1 MKENLSQLLESIYG
15 NPIQIKSFEAIG
27 GGCINETQALKL
39 SNGERVFLKSN
50 PSAPKNF
57 FTAEA
62 DGLRLLERSKNG
74 PSVPRPLG
82 ISTESN
88 PQFLLL
94 EYIES
99 SSPKIGFASRFGQ
112 ALAAMHRET
121 QEQYGLD
128 YDNFIGKTV
137 QKNDLELD
145 GLVFFRE
152 HRIRFQQELAR
163 KTRGLPTSIDKR
175 LDLFCEK
182 LETLLNLK
190 DEKPALLHG
199 DLWSGNY
206 FASHDQVPY
215 IFDPAV
221 YFGLREAD
229 LAMTEMF
236 GRLPEEFYSAYHEVF
251 PTQPGYPERK
261 DLYNLYHLLNHY
273 NLFGGSYLEQADR
286 VVRGF
291 LD

>member
-1 MKENLSQLLESIYG
+1 MKENLLRLLESIYG
-15 NPIQIKSFEAIG
+15 KSAKIKSYESIG
-27 GGCINETQALKL
+27 GGCINETQSLKL
-39 SNGERVFLKSN
+39 SNGERVFLKYN
-50 PSAPKNF
+50 PSPPKNF
-57 FTAEA
+57 FIAEA
-62 DGLRLLERSKNG
+62 DGLQLLEKSKNG
-74 PSVPRPLG
+74 PNVPRFLG
-82 ISTESN
+82 ISTETN

-99 SSPKIGFASRFGQ
+99 SAPKGGFASRFGQ

-137 QKNDLELD
+137 QKNNLELD
-145 GLVFFRE
+145 GLVFFRD

-163 KTRGLPTSIDKR
+163 KTRGLPKSTDRR

-182 LETLLNLK
+182 LETLLDLK

-236 GRLPEEFYSAYHEVF
+236 GRLPKEFYSAYQEAF
-251 PTQPGYPERK
+251 PIQPGYTERK
-261 DLYNLYHLLNHY
+261 DIYNLYHLLNHY
-273 NLFGGSYLEQADR
+273 NLFGGSYLEQADQT
-286 VVRGF
+286 VRSF

>member
-1 MKENLSQLLESIYG
+1 MKANLFQLLESIYG
-15 NPIQIKSFEAIG
+15 NSIQIKSFETIG
-27 GGCINETQALKL
+27 GGCINENQTLKL

-57 FTAEA
+57 FRAEA
-62 DGLRLLERSKNG
+62 DGLRLLKKSKNG
-74 PSVPRPLG
+74 PNVPRPLG
-82 ISTESN
+82 ISNKSN
-88 PQFLLL
+88 PKFLLL
-94 EYIES
+94 EHIETS
-99 SSPKIGFASRFGQ
+99 APNDEFASRFGH
-112 ALAAMHRET
+112 ALAEMHRET
-121 QEQYGLD
+121 QGQYGLD
-128 YDNFIGKTV
+128 HDNFIGTNV
-137 QKNDLELD
+137 QKNNLESD

-182 LETLLNLK
+182 LGTLLDLK

-206 FASHDQVPY
+206 FASHDQIPY

-221 YFGLREAD
+221 YFGLRETD

-236 GRLPEEFYSAYHEVF
+236 GRLPQEFYSTYQEVF
-251 PTQPGYPERK
+251 PTQPGYSERK
-261 DLYNLYHLLNHY
+261 DIYNLYHLLNHY
-273 NLFGGSYLEQADR
+273 NLFGGSYLEQADQT
-286 VVRGF
+286 VRSF

>member
-1 MKENLSQLLESIYG
+1 MIENLLRLLDSIYG
-15 NPIQIKSFEAIG
+15 NPVQIKGITIIE
-27 GGCINETQALKL
+27 GGCINETQVIDL
-39 SNGERVFLKSN
+39 SNGERVFLKYN
-50 PSAPKNF
+50 PSPPKDYF
-57 FTAEA
+57 AAEA
-62 DGLRLLERSKNG
+62 DGLRLIEKSKYG
-74 PSVPRPLG
+74 PSVPRFLG
-82 ISTESN
+82 IAPGAN
-88 PQFLLL
+88 PKFLIL

-99 SSPKIGFASRFGQ
+99 SAPKNGFARRFGQ
-112 ALAAMHRET
+112 SLAAMHTET
-121 QEQYGLD
+121 QEQYGLN
-128 YDNFIGKTV
+128 YDNFIGKTA
-137 QKNDLELD
+137 QKNNLESD
-145 GLVFFRE
+145 GLVFFLE
-152 HRIRFQQELAR
+152 HRIRFQQEFAR
-163 KTRGLPTSIDKR
+163 KTRGLPISIDKR

-182 LETLLNLK
+182 LETLLDLK

-251 PTQPGYPERK
+251 PTQPGYTKRK
-261 DLYNLYHLLNHY
+261 DIYNLYHLLNHY
-273 NLFGGSYLEQADR
+273 NLFGGSYLEQADQT
-286 VVRGF
+286 VRCF

>member
-57 FTAEA
+57 FTTEA

-82 ISTESN
+82 ILTESN

-99 SSPKIGFASRFGQ
+99 SSPKVGFASRFGQ
-112 ALAAMHRET
+112 ALAEMHRET

-137 QKNDLELD
+137 QKNDLESD

-152 HRIRFQQELAR
+152 HRIRVQQELAR
-163 KTRGLPTSIDKR
+163 KTRGLPTSMDKR
-175 LDLFCEK
+175 LDLFCGK
-182 LETLLNLK
+182 LETLLDLK

-199 DLWSGNY
+199 DLWSGNH

-251 PTQPGYPERK
+251 PTQPGYTERK

-286 VVRGF
+286 IVRGF

>member
-1 MKENLSQLLESIYG
+1 MKKNLSQLLESIYG

-62 DGLRLLERSKNG
+62 DGLRLLGKSKNG
-74 PSVPRPLG
+74 PNVPRPLG

-99 SSPKIGFASRFGQ
+99 SFPKVGFASRFGQ
-112 ALAAMHRET
+112 ALAEMHRET

-137 QKNDLELD
+137 QKNNLELD

-163 KTRGLPTSIDKR
+163 KTRGLPKSIDKR
-175 LDLFCEK
+175 LDLFCGK
-182 LETLLNLK
+182 LETLLDLK

-206 FASHDQVPY
+206 LASNDQVPY

-251 PTQPGYPERK
+251 PTQPGYTERK

-286 VVRGF
+286 IVRGF

>member
-15 NPIQIKSFEAIG
+15 KSIQIKCVEPIR
-27 GGCINETQALKL
+27 GGCINETQVLKL
-39 SNGERVFLKSN
+39 SNGEQVFLKYN
-50 PSAPKNF
+50 PSPPMNF
-57 FTAEA
+57 FNAETE
-62 DGLRLLERSKNG
+62 GLRLLGKPKYG
-74 PSVPRPLG
+74 PRVPLFLG
-82 ISTESN
+82 ISNELN

-94 EYIES
+94 EYIETS
-99 SSPKIGFASRFGQ
+99 TPKDGFASRFGQ
-112 ALAAMHRET
+112 ALAEMHRET

-128 YDNFIGKTV
+128 HDNFIGKTI
-137 QKNDLELD
+137 QKNNLELD

-163 KTRGLPTSIDKR
+163 KTRGLPKSIDNR

-182 LETLLNLK
+182 LGSLLDLN

-206 FASHDQVPY
+206 FASHDQTPY

-236 GRLPEEFYSAYHEVF
+236 GRLPQEFYSTYQEVF
-251 PTQPGYPERK
+251 PTQPGYTERK
-261 DLYNLYHLLNHY
+261 DIYNLYHLLNHY
-273 NLFGGSYLEQADR
+273 NLFGGSYLEQADQT
-286 VVRGF
+286 VRSF

>member
-15 NPIQIKSFEAIG
+15 NSIQIKSVEAIR
-27 GGCINETQALKL
+27 GGCINETQVLKL
-39 SNGERVFLKSN
+39 SNGEQVFLKHN
-50 PSAPKNF
+50 PSPPKNF
-57 FTAEA
+57 FSAETE
-62 DGLRLLERSKNG
+62 GLRLLEKSKYG
-74 PSVPRPLG
+74 PRVPRFLG
-82 ISTESN
+82 ISNEFN

-94 EYIES
+94 EYIEIS
-99 SSPKIGFASRFGQ
+99 VPKDGFASRFGQ
-112 ALAAMHRET
+112 ALAEMHRET

-128 YDNFIGKTV
+128 HDNFIGKTI
-137 QKNDLELD
+137 QKNNLELD

-163 KTRGLPTSIDKR
+163 KTRGLPKSIDKR

-182 LETLLNLK
+182 LGSLLNLN

-206 FASHDQVPY
+206 FASHDQKPY

-236 GRLPEEFYSAYHEVF
+236 GRLPQEFYSSYQEVF
-251 PTQPGYPERK
+251 PTQPGYTERK
-261 DLYNLYHLLNHY
+261 DIYNLYHLLNHY
-273 NLFGGSYLEQADR
+273 NLFGGSYLEQADQT
-286 VVRGF
+286 VRCF

>member
-1 MKENLSQLLESIYG
+1 MKANLFQLLESIYG
-15 NPIQIKSFEAIG
+15 NSIQIKSFETIG
-27 GGCINETQALKL
+27 GGCINENQTLKL
-39 SNGERVFLKSN
+39 SNGEQVFLKHN
-50 PSAPKNF
+50 PSPPKNF
-57 FTAEA
+57 FKAET
-62 DGLRLLERSKNG
+62 DGLLLLGKPKNG
-74 PSVPRPLG
+74 PRVPRPLG
-82 ISTESN
+82 ISNKSN

-94 EYIES
+94 EYIETS
-99 SSPKIGFASRFGQ
+99 APNDQFASRFGH
-112 ALAAMHRET
+112 ALAEMHRET

-128 YDNFIGKTV
+128 HDNFIGTNV
-137 QKNDLELD
+137 QKNNLESD

-182 LETLLNLK
+182 LGTLLDLK

-206 FASHDQVPY
+206 FASHDQIPY

-221 YFGLREAD
+221 YFGLRETD

-236 GRLPEEFYSAYHEVF
+236 GRLPQEFYSTYQEVF
-251 PTQPGYPERK
+251 PTQPGYSERK
-261 DLYNLYHLLNHY
+261 DIYNLYHLLNHY
-273 NLFGGSYLEQADR
+273 NLFGGSYLEQADQT
-286 VVRGF
+286 VRSL

>member
-15 NPIQIKSFEAIG
+15 NPIQIKSFETIG
-27 GGCINETQALKL
+27 GGCINETKALKL

-62 DGLRLLERSKNG
+62 DGLRSLERSKSG
-74 PSVPRPLG
+74 PSVPRVLG
-82 ISTESN
+82 ISTECN

-99 SSPKIGFASRFGQ
+99 SSPKVGFASRFGQ
-112 ALAAMHRET
+112 ALAEMHKET
-121 QEQYGLD
+121 QDLYGLD
-128 YDNFIGKTV
+128 YDNFIGKTI
-137 QKNDLELD
+137 QKNNLESD

-152 HRIRFQQELAR
+152 HRIRFQKELAK
-163 KTRGLPTSIDKR
+163 KTRGLPKSIEKR

-182 LETLLNLK
+182 LETLLDLK
-190 DEKPALLHG
+190 NEKPALLHG

-236 GRLPEEFYSAYHEVF
+236 GRLSEEFYSAYHEVF
-251 PTQPGYPERK
+251 PTEPGYTERK
-261 DLYNLYHLLNHY
+261 DIYNLYHLLNHY
-273 NLFGGSYLEQADR
+273 NLFGGSYLEQADQT
-286 VVRGF
+286 VRSF

>member
-1 MKENLSQLLESIYG
+1 MKENLSRLLESIYG
-15 NPIQIKSFEAIG
+15 EPIQIKSFEAIG

-112 ALAAMHRET
+112 ALAEMHRET

-137 QKNDLELD
+137 QKNDLESD

-182 LETLLNLK
+182 LETLL
-190 DEKPALLHG
+190 DVALLPG
-199 DLWSGNY
+199 DVGKG
-206 FASHDQVPY
+206 V
-215 IFDPAV
+215 
-221 YFGLREAD
+221 
-229 LAMTEMF
+229 
-236 GRLPEEFYSAYHEVF
+236 
-251 PTQPGYPERK
+251 
-261 DLYNLYHLLNHY
+261 LN
-273 NLFGGSYLEQADR
+273 S
-286 VVRGF
+286 
-291 LD
+291 

>member
-1 MKENLSQLLESIYG
+1 
-15 NPIQIKSFEAIG
+15 
-27 GGCINETQALKL
+27 L
-39 SNGERVFLKSN
+39 SNGERVFLKYN
-50 PSAPKNF
+50 PSPPKNYF
-57 FTAEA
+57 AAEA
-62 DGLRLLERSKNG
+62 DGLRLIEKSKYG
-74 PSVPRPLG
+74 PSVPRFLG
-82 ISTESN
+82 IAPEPN
-88 PQFLLL
+88 PKFLIL

-99 SSPKIGFASRFGQ
+99 SAPKNGFARRFGQ
-112 ALAAMHRET
+112 SLAAMHTET
-121 QEQYGLD
+121 QEQYGLN
-128 YDNFIGKTV
+128 YDNFIGKTT
-137 QKNDLELD
+137 QKNNLESD

-152 HRIRFQQELAR
+152 HRIRFQQEFAR
-163 KTRGLPTSIDKR
+163 KTRGLPISIDKR

-182 LETLLNLK
+182 LETLLDLK

-251 PTQPGYPERK
+251 PTQPGYTKRK
-261 DLYNLYHLLNHY
+261 DIYNLYHLLNHY
-273 NLFGGSYLEQADR
+273 NLFGGSYLEQADQT
-286 VVRGF
+286 VRCF

>member
-1 MKENLSQLLESIYG
+1 MKESLSQLLESIYG
-15 NPIQIKSFEAIG
+15 DSIQINNVEAIR
-27 GGCINETQALKL
+27 GGCINETQVLKL
-39 SNGERVFLKSN
+39 SNGERVFLKHNSS
-50 PSAPKNF
+50 PPPNF
-57 FTAEA
+57 FNAETN
-62 DGLRLLERSKNG
+62 GLLLLNKSKSG
-74 PSVPRPLG
+74 PRVPRPLG
-82 ISTESN
+82 ISKESN

-99 SSPKIGFASRFGQ
+99 SPPKDGFASRFGQ
-112 ALAAMHRET
+112 SLAEMHRET
-121 QEQYGLD
+121 QEQYGLN
-128 YDNFIGKTV
+128 YDNFIGKTT
-137 QKNDLELD
+137 QKNNLELD
-145 GLVFFRE
+145 GLIFFRE

-163 KTRGLPTSIDKR
+163 KTRGLPGSIDKR

-182 LETLLNLK
+182 LGTLLDLK

-206 FASHDQVPY
+206 FASHDQTPY

-236 GRLPEEFYSAYHEVF
+236 GRLPQDFYSTYQEVF
-251 PTQPGYPERK
+251 PIQPGYTDRK
-261 DLYNLYHLLNHY
+261 EIYNLYHLLNHY
-273 NLFGGSYLEQADR
+273 NLFGGSYLEKVDQTIR
-286 VVRGF
+286 SF